1 MFTGMVSYRALSQ
14 RGEQLTLEL
23 LKEALGW
30 LEKAVNERAPWVPE
44 FKLEPTCDSL
54 RSDPRFLALLK
65 RVGFEK

>member
-1 MFTGMVSYRALSQ
+1 MFTDMLSYSALSQ
-14 RGEQLTLEL
+14 PDEQLALEL
-23 LKEALGW
+23 LEEAQGW

-44 FKLEPTCDSL
+44 LKLEPTCDSL